1 MTVLV
6 LTNCPKGLRG
16 LLTRWLMEI
25 SSGVF
30 VGRPSRRIR
39 DLLWEEVQQYAGQG
53 RALLV
58 YTNDSEQ
65 GFGFKTFEHH
75 WQPVDHEGL
84 ILMNRPKESSPSTS
98 TNPPKKGW
106 SKASKRRRFGR

>member
-16 LLTRWLMEI
+16 LLTRWLLEI

-30 VGRPSRRIR
+30 VGRPSRRVR
-39 DLLWEEVQQYAGQG
+39 DLLWEEVRQYAGQG

-58 YTNDSEQ
+58 YANDSEQ

-75 WQPVDHEGL
+75 WEPVEHEGL
-84 ILMNRPKESSPSTS
+84 TLMNRPSEASSSPSVT
-98 TNPPKKGW
+98 PPKKGW